1 MKLVEVAHLKLLKAQ
16 ESQAAGEK
24 WQRGLGLSFGC
35 AISQSLSAKAHKA
48 CAAQNEMPRA
58 AESSSLIY
66 LTGNI
71 KEDKIKQSLIE
82 FLWKT
87 QSQGKPSAPS
97 HRGRRFPKTPAEGA
111 IVLRVTPAYSAFIYI
126 QTSSSYCTD

>member
-1 MKLVEVAHLKLLKAQ
+1 MLEKSGRGAQASALVVPFL
-16 ESQAAGEK
+16 
-24 WQRGLGLSFGC
+24 
-35 AISQSLSAKAHKA
+35 SLSAKVHKA

-58 AESSSLIY
+58 AESSSLID

-82 FLWKT
+82 FLWEI

-97 HRGRRFPKTPAEGA
+97 HRGLRFPKTPAEGA
-111 IVLRVTPAYSAFIYI
+111 VVLRVTPAYSAFIYI